1 MQAKVKASLH
11 AQIVDISSR
20 GVQLEV
26 ENWLRP
32 QAPCDIRIQ
41 LDDGEVTV
49 RAMVR
54 RCRACAYGLN
64 CADQQT
70 LLYRAGLEFE
80 EIDPEALGRLSK
92 SIFFESVAP
101 V

>member
-1 MQAKVKASLH
+1 MKAKLKASLY

-41 LDDGEVTV
+41 LDDGEVTL

-54 RCRACAYGLN
+54 RCRVCAYGLN
-64 CADQQT
+64 CADQQV

-80 EIDPEALGRLSK
+80 EVAPEALARLSK
-92 SIFFESVAP
+92 CIFFESSVA

>member
-1 MQAKVKASLH
+1 MKAKLKASLQ

-41 LDDGEVTV
+41 LDDGEITL
-49 RAMVR
+49 RAMVL
-54 RCRACAYGLN
+54 RCRVCAYGLN
-64 CADQQT
+64 CADQPV

-80 EIDPEALGRLSK
+80 DVAPEVLGRLSK
-92 SIFFESVAP
+92 SIFFESLAP